1 MPDFHDDLMPDE
13 NHVDHQGD
21 TLSVSVAKQIDDNI
35 QDAQTLRECRFIAV
49 KIFAVVAGI
58 FYIVLLCVIAML
70 VSGDEEIMKSAV
82 NAPNVCITALVIL
95 ALIPVLLSVQIAKAV
110 FGKRQHGDNLYTPLQ
125 ALVHLIK
132 EMKN

>member
-1 MPDFHDDLMPDE
+1 MPDLHDYLMPDE
-13 NHVDHQGD
+13 NHADHQGD
-21 TLSVSVAKQIDDNI
+21 TLSVSVAKQIEDNI

-58 FYIVLLCVIAML
+58 FYLVLLCVIAML
-70 VSGDEEIMKSAV
+70 VGGDEGIMKSAV
-82 NAPNVCITALVIL
+82 NAPNVCITALIIL
-95 ALIPVLLSVQIAKAV
+95 AVIPVLLSVQIARAV
-110 FGKRQHGDNLYTPLQ
+110 FGKRQHGDTPYTPLQ